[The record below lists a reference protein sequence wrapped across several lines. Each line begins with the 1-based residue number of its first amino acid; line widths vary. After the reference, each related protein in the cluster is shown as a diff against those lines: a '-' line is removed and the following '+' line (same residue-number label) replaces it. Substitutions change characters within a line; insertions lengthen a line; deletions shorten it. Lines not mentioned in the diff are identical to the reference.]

1 MSVAVPVPTTFDQ
14 IIFAAIG
21 WQAGSTIGDKIDEAM
36 KETKFYKSLG
46 GASKLIADS
55 LLAFIHHWMLG
66 ALIMIYVTRFGF
78 PAYSIF
84 QTSDIFWFAVGL
96 FAQDAKDIPLKYVAF
111 LGRQTTP
118 EEPPEPAKPVTPP
131 PS

>member
-21 WQAGSTIGDKIDEAM
+21 WQAGSTIGDKIDDAM
-36 KETKFYKSLG
+36 KDTQSYKKLG
-46 GASKLIADS
+46 GISKSIVDM

-78 PAYSIF
+78 PVWWVF
-84 QTSDIFWFAVGL
+84 QTSDIFWFGVGL
-96 FAQDAKDIPLKYVAF
+96 FAQDAKDIPLKYTAL
-111 LGRQTTP
+111 LGKQTTQ
-118 EEPPEPAKPVTPP
+118 EEPPKP